1 MKSIPVTAIADIG
14 KSNKKI
20 LLFDEQH
27 QLVFENVVHL
37 PEVTDEDGF
46 PCEDL
51 VALKHFVI
59 EGLASVVTDHRF
71 EVNTI
76 NFSTYGAS
84 FVHLDAQG
92 NPLTPLYNYLKPFP
106 EQLQDE
112 FYDRYG
118 GREELARITA
128 SPVLGSLNSGLQ
140 LYRIKKEMPDLFSAI
155 HCSLHLPQYI
165 AFLISGL
172 QQTEITSVGCHTHLW
187 DFDHHRYHD
196 WVVDEGLARLFPP
209 IVNAH
214 QTTSIEFAGKQVIC
228 GTGLHDSS
236 AALIPHLLWEQEPFL
251 LLSTGTWCI
260 VLNPFNHAPL
270 TKDQLQKDCL
280 CYLQYTGVPVKASRF
295 FGGHIHE
302 QGITALS
309 DRLSIPKNEVYER
322 EEYRQL
328 MQQLI
333 DDQVKCIAH
342 IEAESPLST
351 IIVDGGFST
360 NSLFMKLLS
369 EAFPAKKIK
378 ASAIHQGTALGAAM
392 VLKSA

>member
-1 MKSIPVTAIADIG
+1 MNPIPVTAIADIG

-27 QLVFENVVHL
+27 QLVFENVVQL

-59 EGLASVVTDHRF
+59 EGLASVVTDRRF
-71 EVNTI
+71 QVGAI
-76 NFSTYGAS
+76 NFSAYGAS
-84 FVHLDAQG
+84 FVHLDAHG
-92 NPLTPLYNYLKPFP
+92 NPITPLYNYLKPFP
-106 EQLQDE
+106 KQLQDE

-128 SPVLGSLNSGLQ
+128 SPILGSLNSGLQ
-140 LYRIKKEMPDLFSAI
+140 LYRIKKETPDLFSSI

-172 QQTEITSVGCHTHLW
+172 RQTEITSVGCHTHLW

-196 WVVDEGLARLFPP
+196 WVVDEGLANLFPP
-209 IVNAH
+209 IVNA
-214 QTTSIEFAGKQVIC
+214 QQSSSIEFAGKQVIC

-236 AALIPHLLWEQEPFL
+236 AALIPHLLQEQEPFL

-260 VLNPFNHAPL
+260 ALNPFNHAPL
-270 TKDQLQKDCL
+270 TQDQLQKDCL
-280 CYLQYTGVPVKASRF
+280 CYLQYTGAPVKASRF
-295 FGGHIHE
+295 FGGHFHE
-302 QGITALS
+302 QGIAALA

-342 IEAESPLST
+342 IEAEFPLST

-369 EAFPAKKIK
+369 EAFPNMKIK
-378 ASAIHQGTALGAAM
+378 ASAIHQGTALGATM